1 MFTLYLEKTY
11 FEHAKF
17 SSTREPNTCEKYY
30 VQMFDRLSVM
40 SHRLTYTYTFHMC
53 MCVCVCECV
62 FDCMR
67 LTAERWRSSCSGHQ
81 YSTNNGRITK
91 NIPFECRIKLL
102 FDSSAL
108 CLATDTH
115 SRQPCVIYGPLKV
128 YVSMH
133 VHVWASLLFHC
144 IVAYAHCSYK
154 RWESNHPARAEQ
166 KSE

>member
-108 CLATDTH
+108 CLAT
-115 SRQPCVIYGPLKV
+115 QPSAVCNIWPSQGIRKYACACMSKLVVSLYSCVC
-128 YVSMH
+128 
-133 VHVWASLLFHC
+133 SLL
-144 IVAYAHCSYK
+144 IQTLGIEPSSQSRTK
-154 RWESNHPARAEQ
+154 E
-166 KSE
+166 